1 VSSGGHLTRLT
12 RLAGLTLAIVAFVVL
27 PGAAPASTAPSA
39 AALRELIDA
48 PTIGGGSGGG
58 ILGDGILGLI
68 LIGALIV
75 AVVVVIGAAY
85 VLFRT
90 RGSKVVPPSEG
101 WWTCTKCGASNM
113 DGSARCHACA
123 TWRAAEPKPTPST

>member
-1 VSSGGHLTRLT
+1 MTRLT
-12 RLAGLTLAIVAFVVL
+12 RFAGLALAIVAFVVL
-27 PGAAPASTAPSA
+27 PGAAPASTALGG

-48 PTIGGGSGGG
+48 PTQGGGAGGG
-58 ILGDGILGLI
+58 PLGDGLLGLI
-68 LIGALIV
+68 LIAALIV
-75 AVVVVIGAAY
+75 AVVVMIGAAY

-113 DGSARCHACA
+113 DGSARCHSCA